1 MMNEL
6 NNDKNL
12 REAVNRREK
21 KLQPV
26 SDDLNNR
33 LLQRLEEEL
42 SPAKHKPL
50 WLYAAVAAA
59 ACIALFLVFHFTQ
72 EQSSQ
77 QPVVAQQMEEQA
89 PQQQA
94 ESTAEVTEPV
104 EASEPVDETPEPV
117 VEEPKSVKKQRKV
130 VMLLVE
136 LIPTSEAK
144 SDNVKSLPESL
155 IAKVKAYD
163 KQSDLSR
170 MTGIDDPDSLVE
182 MAYQMDN
189 TVSLMTMAAQV
200 EDIRQR
206 GMRLHEEIRQ
216 QMKY

>member
-12 REAVNRREK
+12 REAVNRREQQ
-21 KLQPV
+21 LQPV

-33 LLQRLEEEL
+33 LLQRLEEEP

-59 ACIALFLVFHFTQ
+59 ACIALLLVFHFTQ
-72 EQSSQ
+72 EQSTQ
-77 QPVVAQQMEEQA
+77 QPVVAQQMEEQT
-89 PQQQA
+89 PQQTEQT
-94 ESTAEVTEPV
+94 SKVTEPV
-104 EASEPVDETPEPV
+104 EATEPVDETPEPV

-216 QMKY
+216 QMKN